1 MCPSSVRRSSL
12 PFTPHSCTV
21 LYSDTEPRH
30 PGPLIVPFD
39 PIASTVPS
47 GENTTLGIED
57 STTLIPS
64 CKLPCPSSLCR
75 SSPSPALHNL
85 VSYEPEAI
93 SVPSGEKATQFTIP
107 LCPSSVC
114 RSSPLFTFHNLM
126 VLSPEA
132 EAISVPSGENATSL
146 TLRLCPS
153 SACRSSPL
161 FTLHNRTV

>member
-1 MCPSSVRRSSL
+1 MVSSMPRLIHYPKHILHWRETRRAYVYGS
-12 PFTPHSCTV
+12 PHSRTV
-21 LYSDTEPRH
+21 L
-30 PGPLIVPFD
+30 
-39 PIASTVPS
+39 
-47 GENTTLGIED
+47 
-57 STTLIPS
+57 
-64 CKLPCPSSLCR
+64 SS
-75 SSPSPALHNL
+75 
-85 VSYEPEAI
+85 EPEAI